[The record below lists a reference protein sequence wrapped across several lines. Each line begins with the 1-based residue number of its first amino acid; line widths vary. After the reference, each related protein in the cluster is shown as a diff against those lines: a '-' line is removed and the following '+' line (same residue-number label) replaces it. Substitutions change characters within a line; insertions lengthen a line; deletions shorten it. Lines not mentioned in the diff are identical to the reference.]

1 MLVERE
7 EHLGR
12 LHQIQESALAGK
24 GRVVLLEG
32 PTAAG
37 RTELLHAF
45 ADQAEA
51 AGFRLVHAVCSRS
64 EQNLA
69 FGMLNQLLRYAGLP
83 MTTDTRET
91 GPGPSGPDGP
101 SVRAWSADEL
111 CASLLEQ
118 AADRPLLL
126 AVDDSQYA
134 DADSLS
140 VLLRHSRRLRSARV
154 VVVLADSDVP
164 SSNLPLR
171 AELLRQPNLSRVRVS
186 LLTRSGV
193 REFLTGR
200 LGADEAARLAC
211 DFHALTG
218 GSPLLLGALADD
230 HADPDGPL
238 AARGYG
244 LALLSC
250 LHRGDPAVLALAR
263 ALAVLDEDATEDG
276 LASLA
281 GGIDVR
287 AVSRAM
293 TAAGLLDDDGG
304 FRHPAAR
311 QAVLEDLAPREH
323 SALYGRA
330 ARLLHAAGA
339 EPVRVARHL
348 REAGRA
354 DGPWAVRALVEAAE
368 YEVLADRPEDA
379 AACLEL
385 AERSSGDLTERA
397 EVLARLAHTGFQ
409 FDPATASRHLAPL
422 VTAGRAGHLKFRES
436 ALLVR
441 QLLWNGRAEEA
452 SSVLDR
458 MRESADEPTADPGSE
473 LADLEQ
479 WLAWAHPPLAR
490 PVGTS
495 GAASRRPGA
504 TGESAGTVVALRSEP
519 WLGRAA
525 TLANHLARDR
535 PGAAERAEQVLWDLR
550 LSRTECWTGE
560 SAMLA
565 LLTLLHSDRADLAA
579 DWCERLSADAAN
591 HSAPTWQAVFTA
603 IRAEVAVRQGDLE
616 SAVEKAQEAFALL
629 PPKSWG
635 VAIGLPL
642 SSLIVATTRI
652 GRHEEAAR
660 WLSYAVPTAMY
671 ESWYGL
677 SFLQARGIHHLAT
690 NHVHAALGDFLS
702 CGELQRNWG
711 MDSPGP
717 VAWRAGAA
725 EACIRLGNP
734 DRAKQLVHEQ
744 LARPAGAGS
753 RIRGMSLRLY
763 AATCAPGRA
772 LQLLTEALEL
782 LESAGDRFEQAR
794 VLADMSRMYYALG
807 EHRRARMMFRQSLH
821 VAKAC
826 EAHPLAQELL
836 SGSGEYERPRI
847 AAAEAPSAGHG
858 ELTGSERRVASLAV
872 MGYTNREIASK
883 LYVTPS
889 TVEQHLTRVYRKLK
903 IQRRQD
909 LPSDLWPNASRAG

>member
-12 LHQIQESALAGK
+12 LGQIKKAAVAGK

-32 PTAAG
+32 PSAAG
-37 RTELLHAF
+37 KTELLHVF
-45 ADQAEA
+45 ADGAEA
-51 AGFRLVHAVCSRS
+51 AGFRLLHAICSRS
-64 EQNLA
+64 EETLA
-69 FGMLNQLLRYAGLP
+69 FGVLNQLLRYAGLP
-83 MTTDTRET
+83 AGSDVAHPE
-91 GPGPSGPDGP
+91 PGQPAR
-101 SVRAWSADEL
+101 SVDEL
-111 CASLLEQ
+111 CAALLEQ
-118 AADRPLLL
+118 AADAPLLI

-134 DADSLS
+134 DSDSLR
-140 VLLRHSRRLRSARV
+140 VLLHLSRRLRSARV
-154 VVVLADSDVP
+154 VVVLVDNCDFP
-164 SSNLPLR
+164 SANLPLR
-171 AELLRQPNLSRVRVS
+171 AELLRQSNLSRIRVS
-186 LLTRSGV
+186 PLTEAGV
-193 REFLTGR
+193 AEFLAQR
-200 LGADEAARLAC
+200 MDAESARRLAPE
-211 DFHALTG
+211 FHASTG

-230 HADPDGPL
+230 HAVPGG
-238 AARGYG
+238 ARSARGYG

-250 LHRGDPAVLALAR
+250 LHRGDQAMLAVAR
-263 ALAVLDEDATEDG
+263 ALAVLDEDATDDG
-276 LASLA
+276 LGVLS
-281 GGIDVR
+281 GVDVR

-293 TAAGLLDDDGG
+293 VAAGLLADDGG
-304 FRHPAAR
+304 FRHPEAR
-311 QAVLEDLAPREH
+311 QAVLEDLSPREH
-323 SALYGRA
+323 SSLYGRA
-330 ARLLHAAGA
+330 ARLLHNAGA
-339 EPVRVARHL
+339 EPIRVARHL

-354 DGPWAVRALVEAAE
+354 DGPWAVRTLVEAAE
-368 YEVLADRPEDA
+368 YELLADRPEDA

-441 QLLWNGRAEEA
+441 QLLWNGRIDEA

-458 MRESADEPTADPGSE
+458 MREGSSEPATAPGSE

-490 PVGTS
+490 PV
-495 GAASRRPGA
+495 AAAGSLARRPGGA
-504 TGESAGTVVALRSEP
+504 GEGAGTIVALRSEP

-525 TLANHLARDR
+525 TLADHLARDR

-550 LSRTECWTGE
+550 LSRTACWTGE
-560 SAMLA
+560 SAMLS

-579 DWCERLSADAAN
+579 DWCERLAADAAE
-591 HSAPTWQAVFTA
+591 HSAPTWQAVYTA
-603 IRAEVAVRQGDLE
+603 VRAEVAVRQGDLV
-616 SAVEKAQEAFALL
+616 SAVERAREALALL
-629 PPKSWG
+629 PAKSWG
-635 VAIGLPL
+635 VAIGMPL
-642 SSLIVATTRI
+642 ASLIVATTRM
-652 GRHEEAAR
+652 GQYEEAAR
-660 WLSYAVPTAMY
+660 WLSHGVPAAMY

-677 SFLQARGIHHLAT
+677 PFLQARGIHHLAT

-702 CGELQRNWG
+702 CGELQRTWG
-711 MDSPGP
+711 MDAPGP

-725 EACIRLGNP
+725 EACLRLGNP

-744 LARPAGAGS
+744 LARPTGGS
-753 RIRGMSLRLY
+753 SRTRGVSLRLY

-826 EAHPLAQELL
+826 EALPLAQELL
-836 SGSGEYERPRI
+836 SGSGEHERPRI
-847 AAAEAPSAGHG
+847 TAAPEPAPGHS

-889 TVEQHLTRVYRKLK
+889 TVEQHLTRVYRKLN